1 MNHSKLRR
9 QIAWEAARLMYSRE
23 EAEYY
28 RAKQKA
34 AHRICQGWVK
44 PADLPSNAEIRDEIE
59 AFARL
64 QEGSQR
70 TSHLREMRLEALRVL
85 LLLSRH
91 RPRPIGSVLSGQ
103 VRRASA
109 LARDVHAG

>member
-1 MNHSKLRR
+1 MQQSKLRR

-44 PADLPSNAEIRDEIE
+44 PADLPLDKRLANYIIDGSKDGLIADLELKRAEGAEPLDIVNGPLM
-59 AFARL
+59 A
-64 QEGSQR
+64 
-70 TSHLREMRLEALRVL
+70 MRN
-85 LLLSRH
+85 S
-91 RPRPIGSVLSGQ
+91 
-103 VRRASA
+103 
-109 LARDVHAG
+109 